1 MLLCWVYIWRE
12 GNKFGGENME
22 KKICFAC
29 RRSEKEITHKL
40 LWRMSDNVDYL
51 CDDCTEYFQKH
62 HPNALVEKIE
72 N

>member
-1 MLLCWVYIWRE
+1 
-12 GNKFGGENME
+12 ME